1 MIWAVEAWRGAAAL
15 LVVWAHWAAPLGFVP
30 HYSAYAFVGVDVFFV
45 LSGFVFG
52 PALFGGVGPLVGYA
66 RRRLLRIY
74 PAYLVALAVYVA
86 LAAAQGR
93 ALRHL
98 GEHVLMAHLQS
109 REMAFYYNPA
119 FWSLPA
125 EVSFYV
131 ALPLL
136 ALAVRRGGRVAF
148 AVLLALAL
156 AARLALLQAADGA
169 AQNGAYLALHH
180 LPGLAV
186 EFLLGA
192 AAWRLRD
199 AATVKTSGGAAAHG
213 PDVAAGQWAHRR
225 RLWAALGALTVA
237 LTVALYP
244 RLEAWVGGHDWK
256 NGQLGAVTAAGFALW
271 LAATGGWQPQAHWAR
286 ALGVWAGRLSYA
298 VYLLHM
304 AWLPVAVA
312 IAGRFGRW
320 PALIAALMLLFLTSL
335 ALHRWVEEP
344 ARRYGRRQN
353 TSVSPG

>member
-1 MIWAVEAWRGAAAL
+1 MIWAVEAWRGVASL
-15 LVVWAHWAAPLGFVP
+15 LVVWAHWAAPLGFAP
-30 HYSAYAFVGVDVFFV
+30 HWSAYAFAGVDIFFA

-52 PALFGGVGPLVGYA
+52 PALFGGVRSLGGYA

-74 PAYLVALAVYVA
+74 PAYLVALAVYVW

-93 ALRHL
+93 ELRYL

-125 EVSFYV
+125 EVSFYA

-136 ALAVRRGGRVAF
+136 ALAVRRGETWAFVA
-148 AVLLALAL
+148 LLALAL
-156 AARLALLQAADGA
+156 AARLALMAAADGL
-169 AQNGAYLALHH
+169 AQNSAYILLHH
-180 LPGLAV
+180 LPGMGL

-192 AAWRLRD
+192 AAWRLQ
-199 AATVKTSGGAAAHG
+199 TVAAAR
-213 PDVAAGQWAHRR
+213 ARRWA
-225 RLWAALGALTVA
+225 WAVVGALTVTA
-237 LTVALYP
+237 TVVLYP
-244 RLEAWVGGHDWK
+244 QLEAWVGGHDWK

-271 LAATGGWQPQAHWAR
+271 LAATCGWRPRTRLAQW
-286 ALGVWAGRLSYA
+286 LGVWAGRLSYA

-304 AWLPVAVA
+304 AWLPAAVVLA
-312 IAGRFGRW
+312 TKFGRW
-320 PALIAALMLLFLTSL
+320 PALITAMTLLFLTSL

-344 ARRYGRRQN
+344 ARRLGRRQKLR
-353 TSVSPG
+353 T